1 MSDFDQYTSA
11 PGAPSGS
18 PGAEERQ
25 MGMIAHLSV
34 LSGII
39 IPFGNII
46 APLVI
51 WQIKKDTMP
60 FAADQA
66 KEALNFNITMT
77 IAGIVCFLLTFVL
90 IGLILAPILGIAWL
104 VLTVMAGIK
113 ANNGEAYRYPFALR
127 LIS

>member
-1 MSDFDQYTSA
+1 MSDFDQYTAA
-11 PGAPSGS
+11 PGAPSGTPS
-18 PGAEERQ
+18 AEERQ
-25 MGMIAHLSV
+25 MGMIAHLSAF
-34 LSGII
+34 SGII

-66 KEALNFNITMT
+66 KEALNFNITLS

-90 IGLILAPILGIAWL
+90 IGLILLPIVGIAWL
-104 VLTVMAGIK
+104 VLTVMACIK